1 MKQGIVLTVLAIL
14 INTGT
19 ALSQLKQPD
28 EPKLLFAS
36 INVTDI
42 DSSVAWYERILLL
55 KTGDR
60 SDYPSLGYRQANLKN
75 PSIHIELIQYDSVLS
90 RSSFAESYPGKEIPG
105 ITKLGF
111 SVKNFREW
119 VGHLLMQDAN
129 FSGGI
134 SADRITGKPVMTIR
148 DPDGNTIMI
157 LEE

>member
-1 MKQGIVLTVLAIL
+1 MKHAIALTVLMLLSHAC
-14 INTGT
+14 T
-19 ALSQLKQPD
+19 AFSQLKQPD
-28 EPKLLFAS
+28 EPGLMFAS

-75 PSIHIELIQYDSVLS
+75 GSVQIELIQHDSILS
-90 RSSFAESYPGKEIPG
+90 RSSVTESYPGKEIPG

-111 SVKNFREW
+111 SVKNFKEW
-119 VGHLLMQDAN
+119 VGHLLMQDAS

-148 DPDGNTIMI
+148 DPDGNMIMI
-157 LEE
+157 FED